1 MPIGNTE
8 LLLAAVY
15 KSPGK
20 AWRDVDIIELLNF
33 RRKSVLAGGLNARH
47 PFLNSAVSN
56 PQVRNSWSCLILVTL
71 KFQSHKVPLTIPLQG
86 MVMC

>member
-8 LLLAAVY
+8 LLFAAVY

-20 AWRDVDIIELLNF
+20 ALRDVDIIELLNF
-33 RRKSVLAGGLNARH
+33 RRKSVLAGDLNARH

-56 PQVRNSWSCLILVTL
+56 PSCEKLLELFDISD
-71 KFQSHKVPLTIPLQG
+71 FEISVP
-86 MVMC
+86 